1 MEALSVTPIL
11 KASVN
16 EQVDCAARVASGKRF
31 RLYTCINDFV
41 NFDNMDSSRLETPRF
56 DEQLNVDTD
65 GINDSTNDQTVF
77 LHIYRH
83 ICIKFEE
90 KEAGT
95 NDDRMIRK
103 YKEKIKVYSALVQ
116 LEQQRLD
123 NLLSNQENQTR

>member
-56 DEQLNVDTD
+56 EWL
-65 GINDSTNDQTVF
+65 
-77 LHIYRH
+77 R
-83 ICIKFEE
+83 KFEE

-95 NDDRMIRK
+95 NDDRTIRK

>member
-56 DEQLNVDTD
+56 GKPNGILAHIQTHMYIDTYKEW
-65 GINDSTNDQTVF
+65 
-77 LHIYRH
+77 LR
-83 ICIKFEE
+83 KFEE

-95 NDDRMIRK
+95 NDDRTIRK